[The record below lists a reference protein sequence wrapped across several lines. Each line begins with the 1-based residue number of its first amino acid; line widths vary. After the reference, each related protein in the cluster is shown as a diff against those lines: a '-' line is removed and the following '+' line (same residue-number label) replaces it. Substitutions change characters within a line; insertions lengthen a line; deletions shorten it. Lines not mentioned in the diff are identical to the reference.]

1 MVNVLVPLAV
11 FLATLLAEALHAARS
26 RRIGYL
32 AFGPQGRPRAWVKS
46 VMPLRAAS
54 LAAVCWGLLI
64 LLQIAGTHPSAAA
77 REMSPEALRH
87 VVIALDVSP
96 SMQLTDAGPHGQQ
109 TREERARQV
118 LRSILDRLDMQR
130 SRVSV
135 VAFFSDA
142 RPVVIDTFDPEV
154 VANILGDLPLEQ
166 AFSAGKT
173 NMYAGVRLAGQIGK
187 SWRTKTALLILAS
200 DGDTLP
206 AEQPPTLP
214 EAFSAAVIVG
224 VGNTH
229 RGIYID
235 DHSSRQDDRA
245 LKRLASQL
253 SGTYYD
259 ANAKHLPSDAVSA
272 MAVAMPAG
280 DGTSLEMR
288 DVALAAV
295 VLGLPLAVGRCCCR
309 LSRIEDC
316 RQIMVPRA
324 GTPRSDSRPSGSF
337 GSTRIGI
344 CKS

>member
-1 MVNVLVPLAV
+1 VVNLLLALAV

-32 AFGPQGRPRAWVKS
+32 AFGPHGRPRAWVKA
-46 VMPLRAAS
+46 VAPLRAIGM
-54 LAAVCWGLLI
+54 AAVCWGLL
-64 LLQIAGTHPSAAA
+64 LLWQIAGAQGFAMPRADSSAEAA
-77 REMSPEALRH
+77 RH

-135 VAFFSDA
+135 VAFFSEA

-154 VANILGDLPLEQ
+154 VANILGDLPLEH

-173 NMYAGVRLAGQIGK
+173 NMYAGVRLAGEIGK
-187 SWRTKTALLILAS
+187 KWRTKSALLILAS

-206 AEQPPTLP
+206 AEQPPALP
-214 EAFSAAVIVG
+214 ESFSTALIVG
-224 VGNTH
+224 IGNPH

-235 DHSSRQDDRA
+235 EHSSRQDDRA

-259 ANAKHLPSDAVSA
+259 ANTKHLPTDAVSA
-272 MAVAMPAG
+272 MAVALPTGGAVP
-280 DGTSLEMR
+280 LEMR

-295 VLGLPLAVGRCCCR
+295 AVGAALLALLPAALKVAGKSWSPARAR
-309 LSRIEDC
+309 PVPTLG
-316 RQIMVPRA
+316 RQGQLV
-324 GTPRSDSRPSGSF
+324 G
-337 GSTRIGI
+337 
-344 CKS
+344 